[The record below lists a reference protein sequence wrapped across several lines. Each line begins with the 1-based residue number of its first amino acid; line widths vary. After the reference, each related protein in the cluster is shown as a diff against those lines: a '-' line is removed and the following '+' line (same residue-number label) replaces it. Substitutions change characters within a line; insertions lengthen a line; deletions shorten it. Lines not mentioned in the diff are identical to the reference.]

1 MEIHKKIR
9 PEYFQMIVDG
19 KKEFELR
26 VADFEVKE
34 GDILI
39 LEEQDPK
46 TKKFTGRIAKKKIKH
61 IMKINPTEMYDLN
74 DIKKHG
80 FYIMRV

>member
-9 PEYFQMIVDG
+9 PEYFQMIEDG

-26 VADFEVKE
+26 VADFDAKE

-39 LEEQDPK
+39 LEEQNPK
-46 TKKFTGRIAKKKIKH
+46 TKRFTGRIAKKKIKH
-61 IMKINPTEMYDLN
+61 IMKINPTEMYDLK
-74 DIKKHG
+74 DIKKYG
-80 FYIMRV
+80 FYILGV